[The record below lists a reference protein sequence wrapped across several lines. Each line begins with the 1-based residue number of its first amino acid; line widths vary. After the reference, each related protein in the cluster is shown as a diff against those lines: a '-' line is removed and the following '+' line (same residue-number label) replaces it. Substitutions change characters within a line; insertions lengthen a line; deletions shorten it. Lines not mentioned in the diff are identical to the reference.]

1 MQDLINGLNDKQKEA
16 VLATEG
22 PCLVIAGA
30 GSGKTK
36 VLTHKIAYLMSEK
49 NVKPWN
55 ILAITFTNKAAN
67 EMKERV
73 EKLVGEA
80 AKDMWIGTFHSI
92 CVRILRRYIDRLGFD
107 HTFLIFDT
115 SDQRTLVKECMKT
128 LKIDDKMFTDRSV
141 ISEIS
146 NGKNEML
153 EPKAY
158 QTKYAGDYRKE
169 IIGRIYELYQQR
181 LKENNAI
188 DFDDII
194 NYTIKILT
202 ENPDA
207 LEYYTNKFQYVLV
220 DEYQDTNKAQFTLVT
235 ILASLYGNITVVGDN
250 DQGIYSFRGADI
262 SNILNFEKDFPGAK
276 LIKLEQNYR
285 CTGNILKAANAVIKH
300 NENKYEKKLWTQND
314 EGALPT
320 VHKSDDEYD
329 EGRYIVEQI
338 NHLKTE
344 EYYKYSD
351 FTILYRMNS
360 QSRAIEEILRREDI
374 PYKIVGGLK
383 FYERKEIKDIIS
395 YLRLIYNFSDN
406 ISLKR
411 IINEPKRGIGKTSID
426 NIQEISEKTGLS
438 MFDIIK
444 HADEYG
450 LNRVKANATEFIDT
464 IEYLRGNIDQ
474 MSISELIKETL
485 NKTGYIKALEL
496 ENTTEAE
503 TRIENLEE
511 FLTVAIEFEEEEAEN
526 TLGDFLEGI
535 TLSSDIDGMED
546 QEDSVTL
553 MTLHSAKGLE
563 FPVVFLVGMEEGI
576 FPGNKS
582 IGEPKELEE
591 ERRLFY
597 VGITRAKQYL
607 YLTCSKKRTIFGSTS
622 YNAISRFI
630 NEIPSDL
637 LEGYDELDN
646 SKSDNF
652 EDGIYKWEYGTGAKI
667 KSYRI
672 DDGYVN
678 QNTYGNARV
687 AASNVGIGFG
697 SNGIGENSS
706 NAGFQFKTAE
716 NFLNSLNAK
725 KASAGSVDISK
736 YKEGQRIYHKKFGEG
751 TINRIEAEGE
761 DYKIDISFDKVG
773 HKRLMAKFAGLEVIG

>member
-1 MQDLINGLNDKQKEA
+1 MQDLIEGLNDKQKEA

-49 NVKPWN
+49 YIKPWN

-92 CVRILRRYIDRLGFD
+92 CVRILRKYIDRLGFD
-107 HTFLIFDT
+107 HSFLIFDT
-115 SDQRTLVKECMKT
+115 SDQRTLIKECMKA
-128 LKIDDKMFTDRSV
+128 LKIDDKMFTDRS
-141 ISEIS
+141 ILAEIS

-158 QTKYAGDYRKE
+158 QVKYAGDYRKE
-169 IIGRIYELYQQR
+169 IIGRVYELYQQK

-202 ENPDA
+202 ENEDA

-235 ILASLYGNITVVGDN
+235 ILASKHGNITVVGDN

-262 SNILNFEKDFPGAK
+262 SNILNFERDFPGTK

-285 CTGNILKAANAVIKH
+285 CTGNILKAANSVIKH
-300 NENKYEKKLWTQND
+300 NENKYEKKLWTEND
-314 EGALPT
+314 EGSLP
-320 VHKSDDEYD
+320 VIHKADDEYD
-329 EGRYIVEQI
+329 EGRYIVEEI
-338 NHLKTE
+338 NHLRRE
-344 EYYKYSD
+344 EYFKYSD
-351 FTILYRMNS
+351 FVVLYRMNS
-360 QSRAIEEILRREDI
+360 QSRAIEEILRREGV

-426 NIQEISEKTGLS
+426 NIQEISDKTGLS

-450 LNRVKANATEFIDT
+450 LNRVKSNADEFVKV
-464 IEYLRGNIDQ
+464 IEELRGKIEEL
-474 MSISELIKETL
+474 SISELIKETL
-485 NKTGYIKALEL
+485 NKTGYVKALEQ

-526 TLGDFLEGI
+526 TLADFLEGI

-546 QEDSVTL
+546 TDDSVTL

-563 FPVVFLVGMEEGI
+563 FPVVFLVGLEEGI

-597 VGITRAKQYL
+597 VGITRAKQFL
-607 YLTCSKKRTIFGSTS
+607 YLTCAKKRTIFGSTS
-622 YNAISRFI
+622 YNQISRFI

-637 LEGYDELDN
+637 LEGYDELDG
-646 SKSDNF
+646 SK
-652 EDGIYKWEYGTGAKI
+652 EDEYADSLYKWEYGTSQKV
-667 KSYRI
+667 K
-672 DDGYVN
+672 
-678 QNTYGNARV
+678 TYKVESNLNKRENV
-687 AASNVGIGFG
+687 AASNIN
-697 SNGIGENSS
+697 SNS
-706 NAGFQFKTAE
+706 GFQFKTAE
-716 NFLNSLNAK
+716 SFLNSLNNK
-725 KASAGSVDISK
+725 KTASNFDISK
-736 YKEGQRIYHKKFGEG
+736 FKEGQRIYHKKFGEG
-751 TINRIEAEGE
+751 TINKIEAEGE
-761 DYKIDISFDKVG
+761 DYKLDISFDKAG
-773 HKRLMAKFAGLEVIG
+773 HKRLMAKFANLEII

>member
-1 MQDLINGLNDKQKEA
+1 MQDLIEGLNDKQKEA

-49 NVKPWN
+49 YIKPWN

-92 CVRILRRYIDRLGFD
+92 CVRILRKYIDRLGFD
-107 HTFLIFDT
+107 HSFLIFDT
-115 SDQRTLVKECMKT
+115 SDQRTLIKECMKA
-128 LKIDDKMFTDRSV
+128 LKIDDKMFTDRS
-141 ISEIS
+141 ILAEIS

-158 QTKYAGDYRKE
+158 QVKYAGDYRKE
-169 IIGRIYELYQQR
+169 IIGRVYELYQQK

-202 ENPDA
+202 ENEDA

-235 ILASLYGNITVVGDN
+235 ILASKHGNITVVGDN

-262 SNILNFEKDFPGAK
+262 SNILNFERDFPGTK

-285 CTGNILKAANAVIKH
+285 CTGNILKAANSVIKH
-300 NENKYEKKLWTQND
+300 NENKYEKKLWTEND
-314 EGALPT
+314 EGSLP
-320 VHKSDDEYD
+320 VIHKADDEYD
-329 EGRYIVEQI
+329 EGRYIVEEI
-338 NHLKTE
+338 NHLRRE
-344 EYYKYSD
+344 EYFKYSD
-351 FTILYRMNS
+351 FVVLYRMNS
-360 QSRAIEEILRREDI
+360 QSRAIEEILRREGV

-426 NIQEISEKTGLS
+426 NIQEISDKTGLS

-450 LNRVKANATEFIDT
+450 LNRVKSNADEFVKV
-464 IEYLRGNIDQ
+464 IEELRGKIEEL
-474 MSISELIKETL
+474 SISELIKETL
-485 NKTGYIKALEL
+485 NKTGYVKALEQ

-526 TLGDFLEGI
+526 TLADFLEGI

-546 QEDSVTL
+546 TDDSVTL

-563 FPVVFLVGMEEGI
+563 FPVVFLVGLEEGI

-597 VGITRAKQYL
+597 VGITRAKQFL
-607 YLTCSKKRTIFGSTS
+607 YLTCAKKRTIFGSTS
-622 YNAISRFI
+622 YNQISRFI

-637 LEGYDELDN
+637 LEGYDELDG
-646 SKSDNF
+646 SK
-652 EDGIYKWEYGTGAKI
+652 EDEYADSPYKWEYGTSQKV
-667 KSYRI
+667 K
-672 DDGYVN
+672 
-678 QNTYGNARV
+678 TYKVESNLNKRENV
-687 AASNVGIGFG
+687 AASNI
-697 SNGIGENSS
+697 SS
-706 NAGFQFKTAE
+706 NSGFQFKTAE
-716 NFLNSLNAK
+716 SFLNSLNNK
-725 KASAGSVDISK
+725 KTESNFDISK
-736 YKEGQRIYHKKFGEG
+736 FKEGQRIYHKKFGEG
-751 TINRIEAEGE
+751 TINKIEAEGE
-761 DYKIDISFDKVG
+761 DYKLDISFDKAG
-773 HKRLMAKFAGLEVIG
+773 HKRLMAKFANLEII